1 MANFYTDNEDIKFH
15 LGHPL
20 MEKIV
25 ALKEQNYT
33 QAEKYEDAPRDYEDA
48 FDNYDKVLEIVGDIC
63 GEIVAV
69 NAESVDN
76 EGPQVI
82 DGHVQYA
89 AGTQQNIDVIN
100 QAGLNGIS
108 LPREWPFRLAGN
120 LFLLGVIFM
129 LASVI
134 ITIKTNL
141 IGRKLTDL
149 STEFYNYSA
158 GLGFK
163 IDDIV
168 ITGRDKT
175 AKQDILN
182 ALQLSRETNILNL
195 DLRDLQQ
202 KVEQLP
208 WVRHAV
214 VKRRF
219 FPNIIQIDIRERQ
232 VQSIWQLDHKFRP
245 IDGEGN
251 VIEADYTPDHPI
263 LLIVGEGAP
272 ENITALM
279 KSITDDQNI
288 FQRIKV
294 ANYIS
299 SRRWNIVLDDVEN
312 GITVKLPEKHI
323 DEAWK
328 KLLKL
333 NTTQGLLKRKLTI
346 IDLRFPNKV
355 IVKLGKMTPEE
366 RKKLKDV
373 KERRI

>member
-1 MANFYTDNEDIKFH
+1 MADKN
-15 LGHPL
+15 
-20 MEKIV
+20 
-25 ALKEQNYT
+25 
-33 QAEKYEDAPRDYEDA
+33 APQIA
-48 FDNYDKVLEIVGDIC
+48 
-63 GEIVAV
+63 
-69 NAESVDN
+69 
-76 EGPQVI
+76 P
-82 DGHVQYA
+82 A
-89 AGTQQNIDVIN
+89 APVTIPSR
-100 QAGLNGIS
+100 IS

-299 SRRWNIVLDDVEN
+299 GRRWNIVLDDVEN

-373 KERRI
+373 KGRRI